1 MFGLGLKLIFHWK
14 VQSQIFFKSL
24 FNSFAEVVISCV
36 TENGD
41 VSWANNIALE
51 DRSPYRSKITMVPKW
66 NLEERL
72 GPLLRPSTVKN
83 YSSFSRLG
91 PLLRPSTVK
100 NYSSF
105 SITQNLHK
113 RSKRL
118 PDMLFCDNLKNEPF
132 YHILSKALE
141 MSRRT
146 RLPIP
151 HQMNCKFRVVD
162 DNWLM
167 QESLGLKPDWFGE
180 IRLFSSKKLSTSLKI
195 VLSKNSAYIG
205 KNKTGR

>member
-14 VQSQIFFKSL
+14 AQSQIFFKSL
-24 FNSFAEVVISCV
+24 FNSFAEVVILCV

-72 GPLLRPSTVKN
+72 GLLLRPLTVKN
-83 YSSFSRLG
+83 YSL
-91 PLLRPSTVK
+91 
-100 NYSSF
+100 F

-141 MSRRT
+141 MSRKT

-195 VLSKNSAYIG
+195 VLSKNSPYIG
-205 KNKTGR
+205 NNKTGR

>member
-14 VQSQIFFKSL
+14 AQSKIFFKSL

-72 GPLLRPSTVKN
+72 GPLLRP
-83 YSSFSRLG
+83 L
-91 PLLRPSTVK
+91 TVK

-118 PDMLFCDNLKNEPF
+118 PDMLFWHNLKNRPLC
-132 YHILSKALE
+132 HILWKALE
-141 MSRRT
+141 MSRKT
-146 RLPIP
+146 WLPIP
-151 HQMNCKFRVVD
+151 HQMNCKFRVIYN
-162 DNWLM
+162 NWLM

-180 IRLFSSKKLSTSLKI
+180 IRLFSSKKLNTSLKI
-195 VLSKNSAYIG
+195 VLSKNFPYIG
-205 KNKTGR
+205 SNEAGR

>member
-1 MFGLGLKLIFHWK
+1 M
-14 VQSQIFFKSL
+14 

-72 GPLLRPSTVKN
+72 GPLLRP
-83 YSSFSRLG
+83 L
-91 PLLRPSTVK
+91 TVK

-141 MSRRT
+141 MSRKT

-162 DNWLM
+162 DN
-167 QESLGLKPDWFGE
+167 
-180 IRLFSSKKLSTSLKI
+180 
-195 VLSKNSAYIG
+195 
-205 KNKTGR
+205 